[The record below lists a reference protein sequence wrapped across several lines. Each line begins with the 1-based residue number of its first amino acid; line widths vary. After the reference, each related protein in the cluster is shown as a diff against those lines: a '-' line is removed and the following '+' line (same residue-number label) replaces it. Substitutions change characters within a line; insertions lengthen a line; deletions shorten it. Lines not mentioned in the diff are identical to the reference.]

1 MHGPLNVKY
10 KYSISDFTFS
20 NTPLD
25 KIILSTSLQADKVH
39 ATLPAIIAT
48 SQPILFYTG
57 SAWVLP
63 WVEVS
68 FSIDPLMDCS
78 YKWI

>member
-1 MHGPLNVKY
+1 MMHGPLNVKY
-10 KYSISDFTFS
+10 KYSISDYTFS

-25 KIILSTSLQADKVH
+25 KIILNISLQADKVH

-48 SQPILFYTG
+48 SQPILLYTC

-63 WVEVS
+63 
-68 FSIDPLMDCS
+68 
-78 YKWI
+78 